1 MKKVRWRRFLRK
13 SHRYLAVIFGIQFLF
28 WTLGGLYFSWT
39 NIKQIRGEDLR
50 KENAPLNLPDRVVP
64 VTDVVAAIKAQDT
77 LHGVEAVQL
86 VAILG
91 KPYYQVSYHGRH
103 GKQIQLAD
111 AATGALRGPL
121 TQVEAIAVAKD
132 CLKDTGTVAEVA
144 YLTQANG
151 HHEYREKP
159 LPAYAVQFTGKVN
172 TTVYVS
178 ANLGTVQSLRNNRWR
193 VFDFLWMLHT
203 MDYSGRDNIN
213 NWALR
218 IFSVWGLVTI
228 VSGFVLYFTSL
239 KRKRKRQIFKQTK
252 SE

>member
-1 MKKVRWRRFLRK
+1 MKKIRWRRLVRK

-39 NIKQIRGEDLR
+39 NIKQIRGDDLR
-50 KENAPLNLPDRVVP
+50 KEMPLLNLPNHVVS
-64 VTDVVAAIKAQDT
+64 VTDVVAAIKAHDS

-86 VAILG
+86 IAILG
-91 KPYYQVSYHGRH
+91 RPYYQVSYHGGQ
-103 GKQIQLAD
+103 GKKIQLAD

-121 TQVEAIAVAKD
+121 TQVEAIAVAKG
-132 CLKDTGTVAEVA
+132 CLKDTATVASA
-144 YLTQANG
+144 TYLTHTNG

-159 LPAYAVQFTGKVN
+159 LPAYAVQFTGKIN

-203 MDYSGRDNIN
+203 MDYTGRDNIN

-218 IFSVWGLVTI
+218 IFSVWGLLTI
-228 VSGFVLYFTSL
+228 ASGFVLYFTSL
-239 KRKRKRQIFKQTK
+239 KRKHKKQIFNQTK
-252 SE
+252 NQ